1 MQSFFIATELFSGK
15 NTDVQNETETEPAP
29 SKPAGTLRRRAL
41 IALIA
46 VAVTAIILNI
56 LLALNTN
63 MRGEGRDMHTPF
75 PWQAAGVTIDDV
87 RVGWIPAEDQ
97 PLLRRRGN
105 FDSTAY
111 VPAAVINLEEA
122 EGSGRIYAS
131 FCNSAGNRYSDL
143 IVLRY
148 RDGSLEEKH
157 DPGIDAS
164 GQKAVISIAAGLPT
178 EADLREMQI
187 RDDLKLWTLRLE
199 VQPDGQDRAT
209 ELGLITIAPAA
220 VTPSELTED

>member
-1 MQSFFIATELFSGK
+1 M
-15 NTDVQNETETEPAP
+15 QNETETEPAP
-29 SKPAGTLRRRAL
+29 SKPTGTLRRQAL

-46 VAVTAIILNI
+46 VAVATVILNI

-63 MRGEGRDMHTPF
+63 MRGEGRNMHTPF
-75 PWQAAGVTIDDV
+75 PWQAEGVTIDSV

-97 PLLRRRGN
+97 PLLRKRGN
-105 FDSTAY
+105 YDSTAY
-111 VPAAVINLEEA
+111 APAAVINLEKA
-122 EGSGRIYAS
+122 EGSGRIYAA
-131 FCNSAGNRYSDL
+131 FCNSAGNRFSDL

-148 RDGSLEEKH
+148 RDGKLEEKH

-164 GQKAVISIAAGLPT
+164 GQRAVISIAAGLPT
-178 EADLREMQI
+178 ETALREMQI

-199 VQPDGQDRAT
+199 VQPDGQERT
-209 ELGLITIAPAA
+209 SRLGLITIAPTV